1 MKEFFKLLLKFTGIM
16 LFIMFIIFI
25 GVYTYSRVT
34 GNSIEFEGTIFE
46 AITPKETKNILV
58 AALHTEGPLTDF
70 IMLVQYNPTT
80 KKIAA
85 LSERERGDQRR

>member
-1 MKEFFKLLLKFTGIM
+1 M
-16 LFIMFIIFI
+16 LVIFV

-46 AITPKETKNILV
+46 AVTPKETKNILV

-70 IMLVQYNPTT
+70 IMLVQYNP
-80 KKIAA
+80 I
-85 LSERERGDQRR
+85 LYSESLHLRHYLITLTLK